1 MLKYLIVDMFKGIPQ
16 AVAEEEMIRSAPLDD
31 QGNFLA
37 DKERDYNG
45 IHAAFNFKEKEFET
59 IAVGERFNKVPTR
72 VGEEYAVTELEGGA
86 SMAAGT
92 ALAVSGKKFAAG
104 EGNWEFVEVYAN
116 PYGLEM
122 YRIRR
127 VK

>member
-16 AVAEEEMIRSAPLDD
+16 AVAEEEMIRSTPLDD

-92 ALAVSGKKFAAG
+92 ALTVSGKKFAAG

>member
-1 MLKYLIVDMFKGIPQ
+1 MLKYLIVDKYKGITQ
-16 AVAEEEMIRSAPLDD
+16 AVAEEEMVRSAPLDA

-45 IHAAFNFKEKEFET
+45 VHAAFNYKESEFEK
-59 IAVGERFNKVPTR
+59 IVAGERYNKVPTR
-72 VGEEYAVTELEGGA
+72 AGEEYAVTELEGGD

-92 ALAVSGKKFAAG
+92 ALTVADKKFAAG
-104 EGNWEFVEVYAN
+104 EGNWEFVGVYAN
-116 PYGLEM
+116 PYGLKM
-122 YRIRR
+122 YHIRR